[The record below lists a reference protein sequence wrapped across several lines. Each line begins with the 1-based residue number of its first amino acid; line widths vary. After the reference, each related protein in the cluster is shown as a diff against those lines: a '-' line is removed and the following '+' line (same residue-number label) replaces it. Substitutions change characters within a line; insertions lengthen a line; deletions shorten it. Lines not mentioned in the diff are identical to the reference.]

1 MQIDHIAIWTDK
13 LEELKDFYVKY
24 FGGTAGSKYKNEK
37 TQFESYFLTFGQGAR
52 IELMHKPFI
61 PGNINDEEVWQHIG
75 IIHIAFHAGSAVEVE
90 NKAKQL
96 EKDGYKTSDSALNR
110 GEYFH
115 QKVLCPG
122 QGSELDNT
130 RLIAAYF
137 PMLLNE
143 TSDIIASR

>member
-1 MQIDHIAIWTDK
+1 MQIDHIAVWTDK

-52 IELMHKPFI
+52 LELMHKPFI

-75 IIHIAFHAGSAVEVE
+75 LIHISFHAGSGVEVE

-96 EKDGYKTSDSALNR
+96 EKDGFKILSGPRTTGDGYYEFETLDPDGNR
-110 GEYFH
+110 IEVTYPV
-115 QKVLCPG
+115 KAK
-122 QGSELDNT
+122 E
-130 RLIAAYF
+130 
-137 PMLLNE
+137 
-143 TSDIIASR
+143 